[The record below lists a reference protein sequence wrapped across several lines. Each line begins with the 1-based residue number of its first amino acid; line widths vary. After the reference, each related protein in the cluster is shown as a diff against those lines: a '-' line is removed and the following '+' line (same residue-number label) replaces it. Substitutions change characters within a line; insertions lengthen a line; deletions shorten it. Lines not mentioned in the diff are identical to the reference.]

1 MDKVSPRDR
10 DTCWEHAEKDVL
22 PAILCCYGA
31 FDDDCRTYEQ
41 KRPIDDGSK
50 SPPPP
55 PLPGKQQRKEFV
67 SHCIN

>member
-31 FDDDCRTYEQ
+31 FPDCEKYEQ

-55 PLPGKQQRKEFV
+55 PPPGKQQRKEFV